1 MPIIDGCRSC
11 CSLDNRFCCPRS
23 VVYYFNIFIHEKLGT
38 LDLMVSYHS
47 MVSWYG
53 MIVHIVIYHVIPQ
66 CDISSTSLYTMV

>member
-53 MIVHIVIYHVIPQ
+53 IVVWYDRPHRHIPCHTTV
-66 CDISSTSLYTMV
+66 